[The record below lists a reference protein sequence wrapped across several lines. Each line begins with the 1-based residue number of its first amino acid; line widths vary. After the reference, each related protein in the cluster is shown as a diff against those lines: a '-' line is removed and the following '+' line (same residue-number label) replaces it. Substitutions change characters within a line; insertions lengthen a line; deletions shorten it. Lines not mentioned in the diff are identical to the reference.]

1 MAEMMEALQRR
12 LEFAF
17 LGGRFWT
24 FAQIGA
30 ILVLL
35 TSFSPFFAAYNI
47 TALVVLACSI
57 TWDLW
62 RNAPKSARYGLA
74 LVVLGAFVFLL
85 YNTLAVQYGWPG
97 FHHPA
102 EAEAA
107 AYAGHIYAGLAT
119 GPSGA
124 MNATAAIGE
133 FSKSLV
139 AVLLAYAGGAIA
151 NLFFL
156 VSGLMGLMAAR
167 RA

>member
-74 LVVLGAFVFLL
+74 LVVLAAFAFLL
-85 YNTLAVQYGWPG
+85 YNTLGVQYGWPA

-102 EAEAA
+102 EAAVPMHGVEFLT
-107 AYAGHIYAGLAT
+107 GLALNDSLAALT
-119 GPSGA
+119 GLGEFTHA
-124 MNATAAIGE
+124 VVIAAVAYIAGAIGQ
-133 FSKSLV
+133 
-139 AVLLAYAGGAIA
+139 LL
-151 NLFFL
+151 FL